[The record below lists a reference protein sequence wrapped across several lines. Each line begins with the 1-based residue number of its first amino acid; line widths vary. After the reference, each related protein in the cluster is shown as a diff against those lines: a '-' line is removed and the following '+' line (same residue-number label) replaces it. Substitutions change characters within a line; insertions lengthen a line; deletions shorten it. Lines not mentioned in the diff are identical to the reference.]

1 MPWGTM
7 STPSLFADFAA
18 FHDQLRGVW
27 RFKWTALIVAWCVA
41 VLAWTIVFLIP
52 NTYQASA
59 QIFVDTGTT
68 LSQATKGISFSD
80 NVDDQI
86 ERVTSAILGTPQLE
100 KVASQTNL
108 MAGAVTLEQQQAVIE
123 KLRQNISVTGS
134 LTARDS
140 RKSTA
145 ALFTITYENKSR
157 IRALRVVDRLLNDF
171 VEGSLLYKTQGSQQA
186 EQFLTAQINE
196 YGRRLSATEQQ
207 LADFKRRNIGLVP
220 GEKGDFF
227 TRLQDNNDKLT
238 QLRESLY
245 VAQRKRAAL
254 AQELKA
260 GQQFTAGSSGAPQTR
275 QGAAVLDTEQQIAQ
289 LREKLDQLLL
299 QYTDKYPTVIALKA
313 TIKELE
319 ARQRQQMS
327 AAQKGNVGA
336 ASALGLMANPVYQQL
351 EEQYDAE
358 EVEIASLQQQIS
370 DRKNKIA
377 SLKAAV
383 NTAPL
388 VQAEYARLTRNYTV
402 TKTQYDALLARL
414 DSTRLGQQAAST
426 GLVKFQVVNPPTAPF
441 TPVEPKRALL
451 LIATLFLA
459 LGAGAGMAYLLQLMR
474 PVFVSA
480 RQLSAAT
487 GLTVLGEVGM
497 AWAGEHRAES
507 RRGIFRYACWTAALF
522 VAAATVL
529 VLHGRIANLV
539 MELRA

>member
-1 MPWGTM
+1 M

-18 FHDQLRGVW
+18 LQDQLRGIW
-27 RFKWTALIVAWCVA
+27 RFRWPALIVAWCVA
-41 VLAWTIVFLIP
+41 VLAWTVVFLIP

-68 LSQATKGISFSD
+68 LSQATKGISLSD

-100 KVASQTNL
+100 KVANQTNL
-108 MAGAVTLEQQQAVIE
+108 MAGAVTPEQQQAVIE

-140 RKSTA
+140 RKSSA
-145 ALFTITYENKSR
+145 ALFTITYKDKSR
-157 IRALRVVDRLLNDF
+157 IRALSVVDRLLNDF

-186 EQFLTAQINE
+186 EQFLTAQIDE

-260 GQQFTAGSSGAPQTR
+260 GQQFTAGSSGAPQAR

-289 LREKLDQLLL
+289 LRQKLDQLLL
-299 QYTDKYPTVIALKA
+299 QYTDKYPTVVALKA

-319 ARQRQQMS
+319 ARQRQQMA

-336 ASALGLMANPVYQQL
+336 ASALGLTANPVYQQL
-351 EEQYDAE
+351 EEQYNAE

-377 SLKAAV
+377 SLKSAV

-402 TKTQYDALLARL
+402 TKTQYDALLGRL

-441 TPVEPKRALL
+441 TPVAPKRALL

-474 PVFVSA
+474 PIFVSA
-480 RQLSAAT
+480 RQLGAAT

-522 VAAATVL
+522 VAAAAVL

>member
-1 MPWGTM
+1 MP
-7 STPSLFADFAA
+7 TPSLFADFVALQ
-18 FHDQLRGVW
+18 DQLRGIW
-27 RFKWTALIVAWCVA
+27 RFKWTALIVSWGVA
-41 VLAWTIVFLIP
+41 VVAWTVVFLIP

-68 LSQATKGISFSD
+68 LSQATKGISLND
-80 NVDDQI
+80 NVNDQI

-100 KVASQTNL
+100 KVANQTNL
-108 MAGAVTLEQQQAVIE
+108 MAGALTPEQQQTVIE
-123 KLRQNISVTGS
+123 NLRQNISVTGS
-134 LTARDS
+134 LTGRNRDS
-140 RKSTA
+140 SA
-145 ALFTITYENKSR
+145 ALFTITYKDKNR
-157 IRALRVVDRLLNDF
+157 IRALTVVNRLLNDF
-171 VEGSLLYKTQGSQQA
+171 IEGSLLSKTQGSQQA
-186 EQFLTAQINE
+186 EQFLTAQIE
-196 YGRRLSATEQQ
+196 AYGRRLSATEQQ
-207 LADFKRRNIGLVP
+207 LANFKRRNIGLVP

-238 QLRESLY
+238 QLQESLY
-245 VAQRKRAAL
+245 VAQRKREAL

-260 GQQFTAGSSGAPQTR
+260 GQQFTAGSFGAPQGR
-275 QGAAVLDTEQQIAQ
+275 QGAAVLDTEQQIAE
-289 LREKLDQLLL
+289 LRQKLDQLLL
-299 QYTDKYPTVIALKA
+299 RYTDRYPTVITLKG

-319 ARQRQQMS
+319 ARQRKQMA

-336 ASALGLMANPVYQQL
+336 ASALGLTANPVYQQL
-351 EEQYDAE
+351 EEQYNAE
-358 EVEIASLQQQIS
+358 EVQIASLQQQIS
-370 DRKNKIA
+370 DRKKKIA

-451 LIATLFLA
+451 LIATFFLA
-459 LGAGAGMAYLLQLMR
+459 LGAGAGVAYLLQLMR

-480 RQLSAAT
+480 RQLGAAT
-487 GLTVLGEVGM
+487 GLTVLGEVSM
-497 AWAGEHRAES
+497 AWAGEHRAE
-507 RRGIFRYACWTAALF
+507 RHRGVVRYACWTAALF
-522 VAAATVL
+522 VAAAAVL
-529 VLHGRIANLV
+529 VLHGQIANLV